1 MAIDFFQHQ
10 DLARKKTGFLVAYF
24 VLAVI
29 CIIAAVYLAF
39 VAILFAGRNAGKD
52 EGNRAEFSAATLW
65 QPDVLAAVGLGTLAL
80 VGGVAGY
87 WFGLHYPRPTAVVT
101 VVAGC
106 GFGLA
111 LVRRAR

>member
-1 MAIDFFQHQ
+1 M
-10 DLARKKTGFLVAYF
+10 TG
-24 VLAVI
+24 
-29 CIIAAVYLAF
+29 
-39 VAILFAGRNAGKD
+39 GR
-52 EGNRAEFSAATLW
+52 TLTPLGW
-65 QPDVLAAVGLGTLAL
+65 VVVGTLAL